1 MSSPISPLRQRMID
15 DMTFCNMSPST
26 HKVYTYA
33 VANFSAFHGR
43 SPDKLGIENV
53 REYRLHLIA
62 RGLKANSI
70 NPIIGALRFFYGTT
84 LGRKDIVDQIPFARK
99 EDTLPAVL
107 SQDEVLRLLK
117 AESNLKMRTAYTAIY
132 AAGLRVS
139 EVVSLTIKDIDSTRK
154 VIHIRQAKGRKDR
167 YVMLSEQLLIILR
180 DYWRRTHPP
189 HWLFPGPN
197 QSKPVTTRSVQRLS
211 QSRRCGRSR
220 RQCHRAYAEAQ
231 LRYASVGAGR
241 RYPRHPG
248 LAWASAYQHNHA
260 LCPRGGEHDP
270 AGREPAG
277 GPQDGVGS
285 SGIARRTCPT
295 RSWRWRMSSAATE
308 SRGAP
313 ATRVM

>member
-1 MSSPISPLRQRMID
+1 MSKPISPLRQRMID
-15 DMTFCNMSPST
+15 DMTFRNMSPST

-43 SPDKLGIENV
+43 SPDKLGIEDV

-70 NPIIGALRFFYGTT
+70 NPIVGALRFFYGTT
-84 LGRKDIVDQIPFARK
+84 LGRKDIADQLPFARK

-117 AESNLKMRTAYTAIY
+117 AEPNLKMRTAYTAIY

-139 EVVSLTIKDIDSTRK
+139 EVVALTIADIDSTRK

-197 QSKPVTTRSVQRLS
+197 QSRPVTTRSVQRAFRNAADAAGLDDNVTVHTLRHS
-211 QSRRCGRSR
+211 FATHLLEQGVDIRVIQDLLG
-220 RQCHRAYAEAQ
+220 HRNINTTT
-231 LRYASVGAGR
+231 RYARVAVNMIRQVES
-241 RYPRHPG
+241 P
-248 LAWASAYQHNHA
+248 LEA
-260 LCPRGGEHDP
+260 LRMELVPP
-270 AGREPAG
+270 A
-277 GPQDGVGS
+277 
-285 SGIARRTCPT
+285 
-295 RSWRWRMSSAATE
+295 
-308 SRGAP
+308 
-313 ATRVM
+313 

>member
-1 MSSPISPLRQRMID
+1 MSKPISPLRQRMID
-15 DMTFCNMSPST
+15 DMTFRNMSPST

-33 VANFSAFHGR
+33 VTNFSAFHGR
-43 SPDKLGIENV
+43 SPDKLGIEDV

-84 LGRKDIVDQIPFARK
+84 LGRKDIADQLPFARK

-139 EVVSLTIKDIDSTRK
+139 EVVALTIADIDSTRK

-197 QSKPVTTRSVQRLS
+197 QSRPVTTRSVQRAFRNAADAADLDDNVTVHTLRHS
-211 QSRRCGRSR
+211 CATHLLEQGVDIRVIQDLLG
-220 RQCHRAYAEAQ
+220 HRNINTTT
-231 LRYASVGAGR
+231 RYARVAVNMIRQVES
-241 RYPRHPG
+241 P
-248 LAWASAYQHNHA
+248 LEA
-260 LCPRGGEHDP
+260 LRMELVPP
-270 AGREPAG
+270 A
-277 GPQDGVGS
+277 
-285 SGIARRTCPT
+285 
-295 RSWRWRMSSAATE
+295 
-308 SRGAP
+308 
-313 ATRVM
+313 